1 MPDRP
6 TNPDKPE
13 GMQTN
18 EGRTDNSV
26 LIGIALAAVV
36 AVLILFGSTIFNSD
50 QKGVDVTATQPTTE
64 SPTPTKS
71 ECLTVQGVGFGRRS
85 FV

>member
-18 EGRTDNSV
+18 EGRNDNSV

-36 AVLILFGSTIFNSD
+36 AVLILFGSTIFDSD

-64 SPTPTKS
+64 SPTPD
-71 ECLTVQGVGFGRRS
+71 
-85 FV
+85 